1 MMSEKTIA
9 FRIDEDLHKKIKMRL
24 IETNKTLKDYV
35 IDLIKIDLAVAQSTQ
50 NLKGEVVNIDM
61 KEFFSM
67 LADYVI
73 QKQAEQSDDE

>member
-1 MMSEKTIA
+1 MH
-9 FRIDEDLHKKIKMRL
+9 LHSLKFIP